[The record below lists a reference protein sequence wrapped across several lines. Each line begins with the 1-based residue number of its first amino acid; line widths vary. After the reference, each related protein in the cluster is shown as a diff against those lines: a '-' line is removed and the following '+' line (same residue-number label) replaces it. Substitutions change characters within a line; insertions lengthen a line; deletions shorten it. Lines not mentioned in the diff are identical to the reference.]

1 MFRRY
6 PIVCLGLS
14 SLLSLWSLCAFVAA
28 FASPP
33 PSFGSSSTTS
43 SGRSRSFTI
52 ATSSQLRAGGDD
64 FSELTSALARL
75 DQQWNIQQQ
84 SKRSKSRWS
93 KLILPKDP
101 NEQVVEESAANPT
114 TASGASSMMSSQ
126 EFVWILEPPSNS
138 IPSCIIVFTG
148 GAGLGQFPH
157 IAYNELLSRISDRLN
172 AVCIAAPYQVGL
184 DHFGLAKQTGE
195 KIRRALVYCE
205 DDPSRQYPP
214 NLPTYCLAHSLG
226 CKLQTIYMG
235 ATGQQFEGIGF
246 MSFNNFSFGQ
256 TISMARM
263 FAEQIRKNTNAGD
276 PFASSPFG
284 KSPIDNEEILNGLF
298 AFAENIVGVIG
309 VDFTPNAA
317 DTERLI
323 QLRFDDGLQQKTR
336 LFVFDEDNLDNSKE
350 FVQSC
355 SGGRGPSSSG
365 LPGGH
370 LAPVFFKLGVDDLDL
385 ADLPP
390 EAKEMATDAM
400 GGFRSASFGNEAD
413 LEELVDE
420 VCNWILGRPPKRG
433 PRWDAKA
440 RNETPK
446 LAGFPDDEK

>member
-1 MFRRY
+1 MA
-6 PIVCLGLS
+6 S
-14 SLLSLWSLCAFVAA
+14 A
-28 FASPP
+28 FASP
-33 PSFGSSSTTS
+33 SFLGSSRQRQPLSPTVS
-43 SGRSRSFTI
+43 
-52 ATSSQLRAGGDD
+52 LRAGGADD

-75 DQQWNIQQQ
+75 DQQWKIQQR
-84 SKRSKSRWS
+84 SKRNKSRWS

-101 NEQVVEESAANPT
+101 NEQAVEETAADPTSAF
-114 TASGASSMMSSQ
+114 ASRNAP
-126 EFVWILEPPSNS
+126 EEYVWILEPPSNS
-138 IPSCIIVFTG
+138 IPSCVIVFTG

-172 AVCIAAPYQVGL
+172 AVCIAAPYSVGL

-195 KIRRALVYCE
+195 RIRRALVYCE

-226 CKLQTIYMG
+226 CKLQTIYLA
-235 ATGQQFEGIGF
+235 ATGQQFDGVGL
-246 MSFNNFSFGQ
+246 MSFNNFSFSQ

-263 FAEQIRKNTNAGD
+263 FAEQIRKNSRGKD
-276 PFASSPFG
+276 PFSSSFG
-284 KSPIDNEEILNGLF
+284 QTPLDSEEKILDTIF
-298 AFAENIVGVIG
+298 AFAETFVGAIG

-323 QLRFDDGLQQKTR
+323 QLRFDDVLQEKTR

-350 FVQSC
+350 FVQNC
-355 SGGRGPSSSG
+355 SGGRGPTSSG

-385 ADLPP
+385 DDVPP
-390 EAKEMATDAM
+390 EMKEMAKDAM
-400 GGFRSASFGNEAD
+400 GGFQSASFGNQAD
-413 LEELVDE
+413 LEVLVDE
-420 VCNWILGRPPKRG
+420 VSNWILGKPPSRG
-433 PRWDAKA
+433 PKWDSKA

-446 LAGFPDDEK
+446 LAGFSENDE